1 MRLGLVRMR
10 TAFGVSAA
18 VLGFGLLG
26 PGLAYADPD
35 RSSENAQHESSTRI
49 TGSGSLSGWL
59 EYAATTYQSDVAGKL
74 AVPRQATAA
83 ADVSLNATTTFVEM
97 LRKAADASM
106 DYIQFWIGQASEA
119 VGIAPAQM
127 AGASIV
133 TLVDQTARDARSF
146 VEARRKAELDWHDA
160 VAKADAAA
168 ADVAQ
173 KESDRK
179 NAAGGAAAE
188 AEKKRAEARKEE
200 LRKIKED
207 LDRRIE
213 EGLKKLEDLEKLDT
227 TKKTEATRRAIAA
240 DAANVGP
247 SVMRAIQE
255 RKTRAEADRKAKEET
270 RLAEAK
276 AAEDQRV
283 AEAERMKKEDDARK
297 AAEAEK
303 ARQAEIKAAEARRK
317 SEAERI
323 AREDAERK
331 AAQAKKAAE
340 VAEKS
345 AADAAAKREA
355 EAKARAAAQRQM
367 AEARAAYSR
376 SIDAAQAGTGAAVA
390 AANPSDDERQAEIRQ
405 AQERRVEAAKAE
417 YARKVADAQ
426 TSGTD
431 KASAAKTGHAAADV
445 KQAEPKET
453 VNPARTTEMTKSGQ
467 VSQQVPEA
475 AEEKKMAAAANPP
488 SEVVATREAAP
499 RKARAEAG
507 AFKKKTKAK
516 VKAQK
521 ARRDVARVAKR
532 KKPAYIKRGR
542 THVYVVKRGDTLW
555 AISRRYLG
563 SGKRYPALVRAN
575 RGRISNP
582 DLIFPGQKLR
592 LS

>member
-1 MRLGLVRMR
+1 MRLGLAKMR
-10 TAFGVSAA
+10 TEFGVSAA

-26 PGLAYADPD
+26 SGLANADP
-35 RSSENAQHESSTRI
+35 RSGAESAQHETSAKENA
-49 TGSGSLSGWL
+49 SGSLSGWL

-74 AVPRQATAA
+74 AVPRQPTAV
-83 ADVSLNATTTFVEM
+83 ADVSMSATTTYIDA

-106 DYIQFWIGQASEA
+106 DYIEFWIGQAYEA
-119 VGIAPAQM
+119 VGIAPYQM
-127 AGASIV
+127 AGASVV
-133 TLVDQTARDARSF
+133 TLVDQAARDARSF

-168 ADVAQ
+168 ADVAK

-188 AEKKRAEARKEE
+188 AERKRAEARKEE

-227 TKKTEATRRAIAA
+227 TKKTETTRKAIAA

-247 SVMRAIQE
+247 SVLKALQE
-255 RKTRAEADRKAKEET
+255 RKSRAEADRKAKEET

-276 AAEDQRV
+276 AAEDRS
-283 AEAERMKKEDDARK
+283 
-297 AAEAEK
+297 AAEADK

-323 AREDAERK
+323 AKEDAERK

-340 VAEKS
+340 AAEKS
-345 AADAAAKREA
+345 AAEAAAKREA
-355 EAKARAAAQRQM
+355 DAKARAAAQRQM

-376 SIDAAQAGTGAAVA
+376 SIDAAEAGTGTAVA
-390 AANPSDDERQAEIRQ
+390 AAEPSDDERQAEIRQ

-417 YARKVADAQ
+417 YARKIAEAQ
-426 TSGTD
+426 ASGVD
-431 KASAAKTGHAAADV
+431 KGSVDNAGHAAAEE
-445 KQAEPKET
+445 KEAEK
-453 VNPARTTEMTKSGQ
+453 PARAAELSESGQ
-467 VSQQVPEA
+467 VSQQVSEA
-475 AEEKKMAAAANPP
+475 TEEKKAAAAANPP
-488 SEVVATREAAP
+488 SEAAAP
-499 RKARAEAG
+499 REGTPRKAEARA
-507 AFKKKTKAK
+507 FQKKTKAK

-521 ARRDVARVAKR
+521 TRREAARVAKR
-532 KKPAYIKRGR
+532 KKPAYVKRGR
-542 THVYVVKRGDTLW
+542 KQVYVVKRGDTLW

-575 RGRISNP
+575 RGRIANP
-582 DLIFPGQKLR
+582 DLIYPGQKLR